1 VRFYLKKKK
10 KYPSQKRAGG
20 VAQGVGLKV
29 KLQYSKKKIPKNIN
43 QFKISKGLEQK
54 IYKRHTKICP
64 SLNITEMQVNTKM
77 K

>member
-29 KLQYSKKKIPKNIN
+29 KLQYSKKKKSQKTSIN
-43 QFKISKGLEQK
+43 SKLAK
-54 IYKRHTKICP
+54 DWSRRYTRDTRKYAHH
-64 SLNITEMQVNTKM
+64 
-77 K
+77 